1 MLQSEL
7 LFWMDAPIL
16 LQDLLWGLVRLAAVL
31 SAACDATGQQPSHS
45 SPEHQGQHQ
54 HGTSSQQS
62 TPAHRECITSAA
74 DQGLRSYQQMFVDGC
89 LEGWD
94 ADRLLPKLQSILEG
108 PGGLFQTVLG
118 MDKPDHCTSPDAQ
131 SVSCSPEQKAS
142 SQGSQEPPVDPVDL
156 GPAPEDGAAE
166 DQRQVVVQDGS
177 VSGLES
183 DDGDSAGSELPTE
196 LQ

>member
-1 MLQSEL
+1 VLQSEL
-7 LFWMDAPIL
+7 LFWMEAPVL

-31 SAACDATGQQPSHS
+31 PAACDPTGPQPSHGS
-45 SPEHQGQHQ
+45 SHHQEQHQ
-54 HGTSSQQS
+54 HGNTSQLS

-74 DQGLRSYQQMFVDGC
+74 EQGLRSYQQMFVDGC

-94 ADRLLPKLQSILEG
+94 AARLLPKLQAILEG

-118 MDKPDHCTSPDAQ
+118 TDKLEQ
-131 SVSCSPEQKAS
+131 GVSCSPEQKAS
-142 SQGSQEPPVDPVDL
+142 SQGSQEPHGDPVDL
-156 GPAPEDGAAE
+156 GPVPEDVAAE
-166 DQRQVVVQDGS
+166 GERQVVVQDGS

-183 DDGDSAGSELPTE
+183 DDDAMDSAGSELPVE